1 MSTKKRWRNS
11 PFFVF
16 YYIYYKTFMKKNL
29 FVINENEK
37 DRIINM
43 HKNAT
48 KNLYIPQNKIL
59 TEEKF
64 QTVKIQLPDGPYIGS
79 GQGYEYKLLTPDK
92 KDTGYTVMSTT
103 PFRGTVTDDPVTI
116 SSGIT
121 TSKTWGVGGDYY
133 YEAPI
138 SNAGSTQQVVGQQE
152 NPTRY
157 KRGACETGTI
167 QDCALA
173 IQQRMNDECKLDILN
188 ATLVNFPKARTG
200 TEGNFK
206 LKEDSKL
213 GSGTKAV
220 IAACNLPKLAKV
232 GATTITSQS
241 SGLNPTIPVGGT
253 LTDND
258 IMTLMNQ

>member
-48 KNLYIPQNKIL
+48 KNLYIPENKIL
-59 TEEKF
+59 TEEKL
-64 QTVKIQLPDGPYIGS
+64 QTVKVQLPDGPYLGS

-92 KDTGYTVMSTT
+92 KDTGYTVMSAT
-103 PFRGTVTDDPVTI
+103 PFRGTVTDDPVTV

-138 SNAGSTQQVVGQQE
+138 SNVGSTQQVVGQQE
-152 NPTRY
+152 KPTRY
-157 KRGACETGTI
+157 KRGACETGTT
-167 QDCALA
+167 QECAHA
-173 IQQRMNDECKLDILN
+173 IQIRMNEECKADILN

-200 TEGNFK
+200 TEGNYK
-206 LKEDSKL
+206 LKEDKVL

-220 IAACNLPKLAKV
+220 IAACNLPKLPKV
-232 GATTITSQS
+232 GATTITSQV
-241 SGLNPTIPVGGT
+241 SGLNATIPVGGT

>member
-1 MSTKKRWRNS
+1 
-11 PFFVF
+11 
-16 YYIYYKTFMKKNL
+16 MKKNL

-48 KNLYIPQNKIL
+48 KNLYISENKLL
-59 TEEKF
+59 TEKEIP
-64 QTVKIQLPDGPYIGS
+64 TVGAQVPDGTYIGS
-79 GQGYEYKLLTPDK
+79 GKGNYYKLLTPDK
-92 KDTGYTVMSTT
+92 KDTGVTVMSNTN
-103 PFRGTVTDDPVTI
+103 FRGTVTDDPVTV

-138 SNAGSTQQVVGQQE
+138 SNAGSTQQVVGQ
-152 NPTRY
+152 PRY
-157 KRGACETGTI
+157 KRGACETGTTKE
-167 QDCALA
+167 CALA
-173 IQQRMNDECKLDILN
+173 IQYRMNDECKPDILN

-200 TEGNFK
+200 TVGNYK
-206 LKEDSKL
+206 LKEDSNL

-220 IAACNLPKLAKV
+220 IAACNLPKLPKV
-232 GATTITSQS
+232 GDTTSQS
-241 SGLNPTIPVGGT
+241 SVLNPIIPVGGT

-258 IMTLMNQ
+258 IMTLMQQ

>member
-1 MSTKKRWRNS
+1 
-11 PFFVF
+11 
-16 YYIYYKTFMKKNL
+16 MKKNL

-37 DRIINM
+37 ERIINM

-48 KNLYIPQNKIL
+48 KNLYIPENKIL

-152 NPTRY
+152 KPTRY
-157 KRGACETGTI
+157 KRGACQTGTT

-173 IQQRMNDECKLDILN
+173 LQYRMNDECKPDILN
-188 ATLVNFPKARTG
+188 ATLMNFPKARTG

-206 LKEDSKL
+206 LKVDKVY
-213 GSGTKAV
+213 GPGTKAV
-220 IAACNLPKLAKV
+220 IAACNLPKLPKV
-232 GATTITSQS
+232 GATPANPTQQS

-258 IMTLMNQ
+258 IMTLMQQ

>member
-1 MSTKKRWRNS
+1 
-11 PFFVF
+11 
-16 YYIYYKTFMKKNL
+16 MKKNL

-37 DRIINM
+37 ERIINM

-48 KNLYIPQNKIL
+48 KNLYIPENKIL
-59 TEEKF
+59 TEEKL
-64 QTVKIQLPDGPYIGS
+64 QVVKVQLPDGPYLGS

-92 KDTGYTVMSTT
+92 KDTGYTVMSAT

-138 SNAGSTQQVVGQQE
+138 SNAGSTQQVVGQ
-152 NPTRY
+152 PRY
-157 KRGACETGTI
+157 SKVACQTGTI

-173 IQQRMNDECKLDILN
+173 LQQKHNDECKPDILN

-206 LKEDSKL
+206 LKEDKNL

-220 IAACNLPKLAKV
+220 IAACNLPKVAKV
-232 GATTITSQS
+232 GATTATSQS
-241 SGLNPTIPVGGT
+241 SVLNPTIPVGGT

-258 IMTLMNQ
+258 IMTLMQQ

>member
-1 MSTKKRWRNS
+1 
-11 PFFVF
+11 
-16 YYIYYKTFMKKNL
+16 MKKNL

-37 DRIINM
+37 ERIINM

-48 KNLYIPQNKIL
+48 KNLYIFENKLL
-59 TEEKF
+59 TEKEIP
-64 QTVKIQLPDGPYIGS
+64 TVGAQVPDGTYIGS
-79 GQGYEYKLLTPDK
+79 GKGNYYKLLTPDK
-92 KDTGYTVMSTT
+92 KDTGVTVMSNTN
-103 PFRGTVTDDPVTI
+103 FRGTVTDDPVTV

-152 NPTRY
+152 KPARY
-157 KRGACETGTI
+157 SKVACQTGTI

-173 IQQRMNDECKLDILN
+173 LQQKHNDECKPDILN

-206 LKEDSKL
+206 LKEDKNL

-220 IAACNLPKLAKV
+220 IAACNLPKVAKV
-232 GATTITSQS
+232 GATTATSQV
-241 SGLNPTIPVGGT
+241 SGLNATIPVGGT

-258 IMTLMNQ
+258 IMTLMQQ

>member
-1 MSTKKRWRNS
+1 
-11 PFFVF
+11 
-16 YYIYYKTFMKKNL
+16 MKKNL

-48 KNLYIPQNKIL
+48 KNLYIPENKIL
-59 TEEKF
+59 TEETL
-64 QTVKIQLPDGPYIGS
+64 QVVKVQVPAGPYLGS

-92 KDTGYTVMSTT
+92 KDTGYTVMSAT

-152 NPTRY
+152 KPPRY
-157 KRGACETGTI
+157 KRGACETGTNKE
-167 QDCALA
+167 CALA
-173 IQQRMNDECKLDILN
+173 IQYRMNDECKPDILN

-200 TEGNFK
+200 TVGNYK
-206 LKEDSKL
+206 LKEDSNL

-220 IAACNLPKLAKV
+220 FAACNLPKLPKV
-232 GATTITSQS
+232 GDTPANPTQQS
-241 SGLNPTIPVGGT
+241 SVLNPTIPVGGT

-258 IMTLMNQ
+258 IMTLMQQ

>member
-1 MSTKKRWRNS
+1 MS
-11 PFFVF
+11 
-16 YYIYYKTFMKKNL
+16 
-29 FVINENEK
+29 
-37 DRIINM
+37 
-43 HKNAT
+43 A
-48 KNLYIPQNKIL
+48 
-59 TEEKF
+59 
-64 QTVKIQLPDGPYIGS
+64 
-79 GQGYEYKLLTPDK
+79 
-92 KDTGYTVMSTT
+92 T

-152 NPTRY
+152 KPTRY

-167 QDCALA
+167 QECALA
-173 IQQRMNDECKLDILN
+173 LQYRMNDECKPDILN

-200 TEGNFK
+200 TVGNYK
-206 LKEDSKL
+206 LKEDSNL

-220 IAACNLPKLAKV
+220 IAACNLPKV
-232 GATTITSQS
+232 GATPANPTQQS
-241 SGLNPTIPVGGT
+241 SVLNPTIPVGGN

-258 IMTLMNQ
+258 IMTLMQQ

>member
-1 MSTKKRWRNS
+1 
-11 PFFVF
+11 
-16 YYIYYKTFMKKNL
+16 MKKNL

-48 KNLYIPQNKIL
+48 KNLYIPENKIL
-59 TEEKF
+59 TEEKL
-64 QTVKIQLPDGPYIGS
+64 QTVKVQLPDGPYLGS

-92 KDTGYTVMSTT
+92 KDTGYTVMSAT
-103 PFRGTVTDDPVTI
+103 PFRGTVTDDPVTV

-138 SNAGSTQQVVGQQE
+138 SNAGSTQQE
-152 NPTRY
+152 KPTRY

-173 IQQRMNDECKLDILN
+173 VQMRMNDECKPDILN
-188 ATLVNFPKARTG
+188 AALVNFPTARTG

-232 GATTITSQS
+232 GATTATSQV
-241 SGLNPTIPVGGT
+241 SGLNATIPVGGT
-253 LTDND
+253 LTNND
-258 IMTLMNQ
+258 IMTLMQQ

>member
-1 MSTKKRWRNS
+1 
-11 PFFVF
+11 
-16 YYIYYKTFMKKNL
+16 MKKNL

-48 KNLYIPQNKIL
+48 KNLYIPENKIL
-59 TEEKF
+59 TEERFKL
-64 QTVKIQLPDGPYIGS
+64 VKIQLPDGQYIGS
-79 GQGYEYKLLTPDK
+79 GQQGYEYKLLTPDK
-92 KDTGYTVMSTT
+92 KDTGYIVKSFT
-103 PFRGTVTDDPVTI
+103 PSRETVTDDPVTV

-138 SNAGSTQQVVGQQE
+138 SNAGSTQQE
-152 NPTRY
+152 KPTRY

-173 IQQRMNDECKLDILN
+173 VQIRMNDECKPDILN
-188 ATLVNFPKARTG
+188 AALVNFPTARTG

-232 GATTITSQS
+232 GATTTTSQV
-241 SGLNPTIPVGGT
+241 SGLNATIPVGGT

-258 IMTLMNQ
+258 IMTLMQQ

>member
-1 MSTKKRWRNS
+1 
-11 PFFVF
+11 
-16 YYIYYKTFMKKNL
+16 MKKNL

-48 KNLYIPQNKIL
+48 KNLYISENKLLTEKEIL
-59 TEEKF
+59 TVGA
-64 QTVKIQLPDGPYIGS
+64 QVPDGTYLGS
-79 GQGYEYKLLTPDK
+79 GKGNYYKLLTPDK
-92 KDTGYTVMSTT
+92 KDTGVTVMSNTN
-103 PFRGTVTDDPVTI
+103 FRGTVTDDPVTV

-152 NPTRY
+152 KPPRY

-167 QDCALA
+167 KECALA
-173 IQQRMNDECKLDILN
+173 LQYRMNDECKPDILN

-200 TEGNFK
+200 TVGNYK
-206 LKEDSKL
+206 LKEDSNL

-220 IAACNLPKLAKV
+220 VAACNLPKLPKV
-232 GATTITSQS
+232 GDTTSQAS
-241 SGLNPTIPVGGT
+241 VLNPIIPVGGT

-258 IMTLMNQ
+258 IMTLMQQ

>member
-1 MSTKKRWRNS
+1 
-11 PFFVF
+11 
-16 YYIYYKTFMKKNL
+16 MKKNL

-37 DRIINM
+37 ERIINM

-48 KNLYIPQNKIL
+48 KNLYISENKLL
-59 TEEKF
+59 TEERFKL
-64 QTVKIQLPDGPYIGS
+64 VKIQLPDGQYIGS
-79 GQGYEYKLLTPDK
+79 GQQGYEYKLLTPDK
-92 KDTGYTVMSTT
+92 KDTGYTVMSAT

-152 NPTRY
+152 KPARY
-157 KRGACETGTI
+157 SKVACQTGTI
-167 QDCALA
+167 QDCAFAL
-173 IQQRMNDECKLDILN
+173 QQKHNDECKPDILN

-206 LKEDSKL
+206 LKEDKNL

-220 IAACNLPKLAKV
+220 IAACNLPKVAKV
-232 GATTITSQS
+232 GATTATSQV
-241 SGLNPTIPVGGT
+241 SGLNATIPVGGT

-258 IMTLMNQ
+258 IMTLMQQ

>member
-1 MSTKKRWRNS
+1 
-11 PFFVF
+11 
-16 YYIYYKTFMKKNL
+16 MKKNL

-48 KNLYIPQNKIL
+48 KNLYIPENKIL

-152 NPTRY
+152 KPTNY
-157 KRGACETGTI
+157 KRGACDNGITRECVESVQI
-167 QDCALA
+167 
-173 IQQRMNDECKLDILN
+173 RMNDECKPDILN
-188 ATLVNFPKARTG
+188 ATLSNFLKARTG

-206 LKEDSKL
+206 LKVDKVY
-213 GSGTKAV
+213 GPGTKAV
-220 IAACNLPKLAKV
+220 IAACNLPKLPKV
-232 GATTITSQS
+232 GATTTTATPQS
-241 SGLNPTIPVGGT
+241 SVLNPTIPVGGT

-258 IMTLMNQ
+258 IMTLMQQ

>member
-1 MSTKKRWRNS
+1 
-11 PFFVF
+11 
-16 YYIYYKTFMKKNL
+16 MKKNL

-37 DRIINM
+37 ERIINM

-48 KNLYIPQNKIL
+48 KNLYISENKLL
-59 TEEKF
+59 TEERFKL
-64 QTVKIQLPDGPYIGS
+64 VKIQLPDGPYIGS
-79 GQGYEYKLLTPDK
+79 GQGYDYKLLTPDK
-92 KDTGYTVMSTT
+92 KDTGYIVKSFT
-103 PFRGTVTDDPVTI
+103 PSRETVTDDPVTV

-152 NPTRY
+152 KPPRY
-157 KRGACETGTI
+157 KRGACETGTNKE
-167 QDCALA
+167 CALA
-173 IQQRMNDECKLDILN
+173 IQYRMNDECKPDILN

-200 TEGNFK
+200 TVGNYK
-206 LKEDSKL
+206 LKEDSNL

-220 IAACNLPKLAKV
+220 FAACNLPKLPKV
-232 GATTITSQS
+232 GDTPANPTQQS
-241 SGLNPTIPVGGT
+241 SVLNPTIPVGGT

-258 IMTLMNQ
+258 IMTLMQQ

>member
-1 MSTKKRWRNS
+1 
-11 PFFVF
+11 
-16 YYIYYKTFMKKNL
+16 MKKNL

-48 KNLYIPQNKIL
+48 KNLYIPENKIL

-121 TSKTWGVGGDYY
+121 TSKTWGVGGDYF

-138 SNAGSTQQVVGQQE
+138 SNAGSNKQE
-152 NPTRY
+152 KPTRY

-173 IQQRMNDECKLDILN
+173 IQYRMNDECKPDILN
-188 ATLVNFPKARTG
+188 AALVNFPTARTG

-232 GATTITSQS
+232 GATTTTSQS

-258 IMTLMNQ
+258 IMTLMQQ